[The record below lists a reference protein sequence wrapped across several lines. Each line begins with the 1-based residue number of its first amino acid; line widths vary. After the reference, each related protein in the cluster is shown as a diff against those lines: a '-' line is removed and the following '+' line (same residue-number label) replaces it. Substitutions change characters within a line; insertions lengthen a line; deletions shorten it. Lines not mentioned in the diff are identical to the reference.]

1 MSDAD
6 PLKSPL
12 TPWILTL
19 AAVVMGFSLTSC
31 PRQAQ
36 PVSQADYSKT
46 IVGDWQGT
54 VGNVT
59 ETMSIKGDGTFV
71 CHLQPMGFISTMLF
85 PKKPGMIR
93 GIWTI
98 TGAKITLNITG
109 EKRERLQNNMASSTI
124 ISFKKDELVLKS
136 DRGDTSTF
144 LRSRAL

>member
-1 MSDAD
+1 MKSAD
-6 PLKSPL
+6 LLKSPFKPL
-12 TPWILTL
+12 ILTL

-36 PVSQADYSKT
+36 PVSQAYYSKT

-71 CHLQPMGFISTMLF
+71 CQVQPMGFISTMLF
-85 PKKPGMIR
+85 PKKPGTVR
-93 GIWTI
+93 GTWTI
-98 TGAKITLNITG
+98 TGNRITLNITG
-109 EKRERLQNNMASSTI
+109 EKHERLQNSMASSTI

-144 LRSRAL
+144 QRSRAL